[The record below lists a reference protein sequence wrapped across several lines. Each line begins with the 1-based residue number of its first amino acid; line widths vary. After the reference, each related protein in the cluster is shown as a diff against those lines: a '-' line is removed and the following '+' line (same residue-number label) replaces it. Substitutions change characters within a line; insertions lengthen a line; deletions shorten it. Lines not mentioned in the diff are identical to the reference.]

1 MKMTVDEVLER
12 ARRMLGDPLLY
23 WIGMGGRFAADDPA
37 SPPGQLIDVA
47 HELAQ
52 LSEADRRMY
61 LDKAQAAGIE
71 AIPAQRVPACDCSNF
86 SNWVLR
92 IPHGAP
98 GWMNTDAMHA
108 DASGVGRVFERLDRD
123 DPLRARL
130 GALLVYPRPADG
142 SERFGHVGI
151 VTGVDERGHAT
162 RVVHCS
168 ATNFLGTRNAIAEMG
183 PEPFFDQPATMAV
196 WCVHVER

>member
-1 MKMTVDEVLER
+1 
-12 ARRMLGDPLLY
+12 
-23 WIGMGGRFAADDPA
+23 MGGRFASDDPA

-47 HELAQ
+47 RELEQ

-61 LDKAQAAGIE
+61 LEKAQAAGIE

-98 GWMNTDAMHA
+98 DWMNTDAMHA
-108 DASGVGRVFERLDRD
+108 DARGSRRVFERLDLN
-123 DPLRARL
+123 DPLRARP
-130 GALLVYPRPADG
+130 GALLVYPRPVDG
-142 SERFGHVGI
+142 NERFGHVGI
-151 VTGVDERGHAT
+151 VTDVDERGHAT

-168 ATNFLGTRNAIAEMG
+168 ATNFLGTRNSIAETG
-183 PEPFFDQPATMAV
+183 PEQFFRQPATMAV
-196 WCVHVER
+196 WCVEVER